1 MRKPRNTDRARPNSE
16 KGTALRWPGANHWR
30 ACSHATT
37 QDNATMTATL
47 AAMCGMTEPRKMN
60 SRPQAVGR
68 GRTIMTIWLQRN
80 FGNHNYSL

>member
-1 MRKPRNTDRARPNSE
+1 
-16 KGTALRWPGANHWR
+16 
-30 ACSHATT
+30 
-37 QDNATMTATL
+37 MTATL